1 MRAPA
6 DAAPAG
12 SNPTTGT
19 VKETMMN
26 TSKLVRP
33 FAAVIAIGALGSGM
47 VQATE
52 YRLGLIT
59 PPPHIWTKAATAFG
73 EDLSAETDGAHSV
86 AVFPSRQLG
95 NEAQMMQLLQSGAL
109 DMAFLTIAEVSNRVP
124 DFGAFYAPYLVADI
138 QGAGA
143 LLKSSAALEL
153 LGLLPRKTG
162 VVGIAYGM
170 AGLRQIVSRDA
181 VGSAEDLVGK
191 KLRITPFEP
200 IKDFYNALG
209 AAPTPMPLPAVYDA
223 LANGQVDAIDMD
235 LELIW
240 KLKYYEHAETILV
253 SNHMM
258 FPMVG
263 LVSAKVWAGL
273 SENDRALIRR
283 LMKKHLDGV
292 IDSYLELEP
301 EFLSEVEKTG
311 KTVIEVG
318 PDFFGEAAM
327 KWEEIWGAKAPAL
340 EAIRAA
346 SMEP

>member
-1 MRAPA
+1 MNESKFIRGII
-6 DAAPAG
+6 AALA
-12 SNPTTGT
+12 
-19 VKETMMN
+19 
-26 TSKLVRP
+26 LV
-33 FAAVIAIGALGSGM
+33 ALGSS
-47 VQATE
+47 VVEAKE
-52 YRLGLIT
+52 FRLGLIT
-59 PPPHIWTKAATAFG
+59 PPPHIWTKAAQAFG
-73 EDLSAETDGAHSV
+73 EELGAETGGTHSV

-124 DFGAFYAPYLVADI
+124 DFGAFYAPYMVKDI
-138 QGAGA
+138 AQAGA
-143 LLKSSAALEL
+143 LLKSEIA
-153 LGLLPRKTG
+153 LGLLALLPKKAG
-162 VVGIAYGM
+162 VVGIGYGM

-181 VGSAEDLVGK
+181 VANAQDLTGK
-191 KLRITPFEP
+191 KFRITPFEP

-253 SNHMM
+253 SDHMM

-263 LVSAKVWAGL
+263 LVSAKIWSGL
-273 SENDRALIRR
+273 SEDDQGTIHK

-301 EFLSEVEKTG
+301 KFLAEVEKTG
-311 KTVIEVG
+311 ETVKKV
-318 PDFFGEAAM
+318 DSSFFGDAAE
-327 KWEEIWGAKAPAL
+327 KWETIWSKKASVL
-340 EAIRAA
+340 GEMRAA
-346 SMEP
+346 AGNL